1 MIYDIQK
8 ASFLKRISA
17 FLLDLILVAIIAVG
31 VALLLSWATGYDKH
45 SENLQAYYDK
55 YEKQYNVKFSITAEE
70 YEAFTEAEK
79 AKYDEAYKA
88 LINDSGAMAEYQLV
102 ASLVFMITS
111 ISILVAI
118 LLVEF
123 VVPLILKNGQTL
135 GKKVFNIGV
144 VFGNGVRVTP
154 FAMFVRAILG
164 KYTIE
169 TMVPVLIVVCIMFNI
184 MGIVGLIV
192 LAALALLQIVLVIA
206 TKTNSFIHDLLAN
219 TVVVDMATQMIF
231 DNYDSLVDYKAEVSR
246 QQSEQQNY

>member
-1 MIYDIQK
+1 M
-8 ASFLKRISA
+8 
-17 FLLDLILVAIIAVG
+17 
-31 VALLLSWATGYDKH
+31 
-45 SENLQAYYDK
+45 
-55 YEKQYNVKFSITAEE
+55 
-70 YEAFTEAEK
+70 
-79 AKYDEAYKA
+79 
-88 LINDSGAMAEYQLV
+88 
-102 ASLVFMITS
+102 
-111 ISILVAI
+111 
-118 LLVEF
+118 
-123 VVPLILKNGQTL
+123 
-135 GKKVFNIGV
+135 FNIGV

-192 LAALALLQIVLVIA
+192 LVALALLQIVLVIA

>member
-1 MIYDIQK
+1 M
-8 ASFLKRISA
+8 
-17 FLLDLILVAIIAVG
+17 
-31 VALLLSWATGYDKH
+31 LLSWATGYDKH
-45 SENLQAYYDK
+45 SANLQSYYDK
-55 YEKQYNVKFSITAEE
+55 YEKQYNVKFSISAEQ
-70 YEAFTEAEK
+70 YEAFTEEEK

-102 ASLVFMITS
+102 TSLVFTITS

-144 VFGNGVRVTP
+144 VFASGVRVTP

-192 LAALALLQIVLVIA
+192 LAALAVLQIVLVIA

>member
-1 MIYDIQK
+1 M
-8 ASFLKRISA
+8 
-17 FLLDLILVAIIAVG
+17 VAIIAVG

-45 SENLQAYYDK
+45 SANLQGYYDK
-55 YEKQYNVKFSITAEE
+55 YEKQYNVKFSISAEQ
-70 YEAFTEAEK
+70 YEAFTEEEK

-102 ASLVFMITS
+102 TSLVFMITS

-144 VFGNGVRVTP
+144 VFASGVRVTP

-192 LAALALLQIVLVIA
+192 LAALAVLQIVLVIA

>member
-45 SENLQAYYDK
+45 SANLQVYYDK
-55 YEKQYNVKFSITAEE
+55 YEKQYNVKFSISAEQ
-70 YEAFTEAEK
+70 YEAFTEEEK

-102 ASLVFMITS
+102 TSLVFMITS

-123 VVPLILKNGQTL
+123 IVPLILKNGQTL

-192 LAALALLQIVLVIA
+192 LAALAVLQIVLVIA

>member
-1 MIYDIQK
+1 M
-8 ASFLKRISA
+8 
-17 FLLDLILVAIIAVG
+17 LDLILVAIIAVG

-45 SENLQAYYDK
+45 SANLQSYYDK

-70 YEAFTEAEK
+70 YEAFTEEEK

-102 ASLVFMITS
+102 TSLVFMITS

-192 LAALALLQIVLVIA
+192 LAALAVLQIVLVIA

>member
-1 MIYDIQK
+1 M
-8 ASFLKRISA
+8 
-17 FLLDLILVAIIAVG
+17 
-31 VALLLSWATGYDKH
+31 
-45 SENLQAYYDK
+45 
-55 YEKQYNVKFSITAEE
+55 
-70 YEAFTEAEK
+70 
-79 AKYDEAYKA
+79 
-88 LINDSGAMAEYQLV
+88 INDSGAMAEYQLV
-102 ASLVFMITS
+102 TSLVFMITS